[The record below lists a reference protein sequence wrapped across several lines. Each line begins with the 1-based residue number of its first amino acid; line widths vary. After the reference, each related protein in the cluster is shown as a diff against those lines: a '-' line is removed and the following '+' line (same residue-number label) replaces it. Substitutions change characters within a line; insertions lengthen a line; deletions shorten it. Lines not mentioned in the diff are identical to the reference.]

1 MINAKAEENVV
12 TLNLHSEIGASWF
25 KSDEREEGACEDVED
40 LKKILDE
47 NKNASRIDIYINSA
61 GGSVSE
67 GIAIY
72 NILKRTRAY
81 KRVFIDGF
89 ACSIASVIAMA
100 GNSITMPKSS
110 MQMIHNAWCVA
121 MGNAK
126 ELRKVADDLE
136 TINEVVVNAYMT
148 KFKGSREELK
158 ALLDEEKYLTAE
170 QCYEYGLC
178 TKIVD
183 DSEET
188 EEAVADGIDK
198 NTGLLAN
205 KLKELEAIKNAIKE
219 IDGEHSELESSKEAK
234 VEYGK
239 EDEEGNELDCSKM
252 AKVTK
257 EELEEKVAEEKATA
271 LQEFFGYKPDEIGK
285 EN

>member
-178 TKIVD
+178 TKIVG

-219 IDGEHSELESSKEAK
+219 IDGEHSESESSKEAK
-234 VEYGK
+234 VEYDK

-257 EELEEKVAEEKATA
+257 EELEEKVAEQKATA